1 VLEGQGVI
9 CAKALPALADGT
21 MPLAI
26 AAAQPSDLSTCSYV
40 VVAGSE
46 LGVAS
51 AFVVPSPT
59 EFGAAWAWGFST
71 VVGCYLIGWA
81 VGAVLNFINSR

>member
-1 VLEGQGVI
+1 VI
-9 CAKALPALADGT
+9 CAQALPPLSDGT

-26 AAAQPSDLSTCSYV
+26 TAAQPSDLSTCSYV

-59 EFGAAWAWGFST
+59 DFATAWAWGFST
-71 VVGCYLIGWA
+71 VVFCYLIGWA
-81 VGAVLNFINSR
+81 VGAVVNSINSR